1 DDDIGALVSQALFES
16 PPRLTYAAP
25 EPLPVGHRRLE
36 SGREADCPGHV
47 VGTRTTAQLLAASMD
62 HRLEGHTIAD
72 DQRPNSL
79 GTAEFVAG
87 DSEQVEP
94 VEGHLLGDDGLHGV
108 GMDQHRVG
116 NASDGVSHF
125 GDRLDDTRLV
135 VGPHHRDQPRFVGHL
150 RRYGLG
156 IDQSPSID
164 AEDRDRAPHTGHE
177 FHRFQHRFV
186 LGRHGHH
193 TTSVT
198 GGEGGA
204 LDGEVVGFGATT
216 REHDLQWLAL
226 QHRRHAFACF
236 LEGVLGAARDAVH
249 AGWVA
254 EQVGAERLHGL
265 EDLRPHRSG
274 GSMVDVEHRLNDPTP
289 VEQTTT
295 VYAELVPPVSVSV
308 LIAAPLDAVWEAA
321 SDLTSHPEWMAD
333 AESIR
338 FADEQRRGVGTTMEV
353 ATRVGPFRVSD
364 WLVVTAWEDRR
375 LIEIVHVGSIS
386 GWGRF
391 RLDPL
396 AGGIRFTWTE
406 QLHFPWWL
414 GGPVVAYGAQL
425 VLSLIW

>member
-1 DDDIGALVSQALFES
+1 
-16 PPRLTYAAP
+16 
-25 EPLPVGHRRLE
+25 
-36 SGREADCPGHV
+36 
-47 VGTRTTAQLLAASMD
+47 
-62 HRLEGHTIAD
+62 
-72 DQRPNSL
+72 
-79 GTAEFVAG
+79 
-87 DSEQVEP
+87 
-94 VEGHLLGDDGLHGV
+94 
-108 GMDQHRVG
+108 
-116 NASDGVSHF
+116 
-125 GDRLDDTRLV
+125 
-135 VGPHHRDQPRFVGHL
+135 
-150 RRYGLG
+150 
-156 IDQSPSID
+156 
-164 AEDRDRAPHTGHE
+164 
-177 FHRFQHRFV
+177 
-186 LGRHGHH
+186 
-193 TTSVT
+193 
-198 GGEGGA
+198 
-204 LDGEVVGFGATT
+204 
-216 REHDLQWLAL
+216 
-226 QHRRHAFACF
+226 
-236 LEGVLGAARDAVH
+236 
-249 AGWVA
+249 
-254 EQVGAERLHGL
+254 
-265 EDLRPHRSG
+265 
-274 GSMVDVEHRLNDPTP
+274 MVDVEHRLNDPTP

-425 VLSLIW
+425 VLSLIWRRSLARFASRVEDSISVR